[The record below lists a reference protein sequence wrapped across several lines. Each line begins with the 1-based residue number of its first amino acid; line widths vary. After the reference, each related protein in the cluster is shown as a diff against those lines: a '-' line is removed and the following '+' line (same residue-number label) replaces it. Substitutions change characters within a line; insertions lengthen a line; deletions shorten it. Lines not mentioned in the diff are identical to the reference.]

1 MSKACSSVILNG
13 PSWRGLGLAFGFHSV
28 FLLKQIDT
36 QFNGGEKKH
45 VNADQ
50 SCVQVPNS

>member
-1 MSKACSSVILNG
+1 MILNG
-13 PSWRGLGLAFGFHSV
+13 PSWRGPRLAFGFLSV

-36 QFNGGEKKH
+36 QFNAGGKKH

-50 SCVQVPNS
+50 NCVQVPNS